1 MTLKRGVVVARA
13 EPITDHLI
21 KDSDQLDHSPMPEVN
36 NLQTGEFDIK
46 APDEYQ
52 PLVKDLNTK
61 NIDLFAQSDA
71 DLGRTETVKMKK
83 DTGDNSP
90 ETPLPDT
97 IKQNKKYIPSS
108 WRDVGSK
115 GDRTISIPVVFPH
128 GHCEEGRWKHRP
140 CID

>member
-1 MTLKRGVVVARA
+1 
-13 EPITDHLI
+13 
-21 KDSDQLDHSPMPEVN
+21 MPEVN